1 MNTDP
6 LILLKR
12 SLEKDKVP
20 TLGQLGLGELAINH
34 YDGRVYVRQDTLG
47 QAGITTRV
55 VQVGAAA
62 SLGKTYFVALTGDD
76 NNTGLN
82 EIDALRTI
90 KAASL
95 KAIPG
100 DTIKVAPGTF
110 VENNPITLRKNVSV
124 EGYELRNCLVTPQNP
139 DQDLFYTSDG
149 VHLTD
154 LSFVGQPSTNG
165 AAVVAFPP
173 LLGVAGDRYFDAARL
188 LRFNADFIAREAV
201 GFLTSGYSG
210 LAGSHRAQD
219 AARLLDINK
228 DFIAKEAVGFLT
240 SGYSGYAGSHRSQDA
255 ARLIELNLNFIAHE
269 SVEYINSSDFA
280 GALGLNATQKAN
292 CKDDVKDVLRS
303 VVYDLRATGNEK
315 SIGAALSYFPSNNQL
330 AHITGA
336 GVSQAT
342 IAAFDYAAGIA
353 THVINNYP
361 WAGITSTTTNVY
373 SFDYTPSTGIATV
386 ITTGNIGFSSVGEVV
401 RLAGLAFTCPS
412 GSGITTTVFPDHTR
426 GDTYTV
432 TAVGVGS
439 TTFTINVGTST
450 ITHTYNSGGTV
461 TYLKQYSNLY
471 DQVFVDSV
479 ERVNFGC
486 VGVANT
492 IKQLVGIVTST
503 ISAGTTAGLP
513 TVVQGI
519 NLYTSDC
526 EDDLRDIITAVSHDL
541 KANGNIR
548 SVGAAQSYFVGGALA
563 HITGAG
569 ISEQTIDTLEYMA
582 DIMESVINTRPWGTI
597 PSGLVKD
604 ISGFD
609 YTASTGIATVTAVG
623 HGVTTGNIIKL
634 AGIAFT
640 CPGGSGITTTIFP
653 DGTQGSFFEVKQY
666 LTNNTIKIFAGI
678 STIDH
683 TYVSGGTLQ
692 KYDNFQ
698 EVIQQDLDNS
708 VIQVRG
714 GCVGVANTIRQLV
727 GIVTQAIGVGN
738 TNSLPG
744 ITTGIRLNMEK
755 CFRDV
760 KYAVKAICYD
770 ITRGG
775 NTRSVSIGKTYF
787 DANGNK
793 LNILVDP
800 DEYDQTVIALNY
812 SKDIARAVIN
822 NVVWGSKL
830 DPTWSRDFAGG
841 LEKIDITN
849 VVYDKSTGITTI
861 TTSVGHGLTTGN
873 PVKLAGIAMTCPGY
887 DYTGIGITGFQYNK
901 TTGLSTVFLATNH
914 FVNED
919 DLIYLENIEFNC
931 GDSGLG
937 PIVNITNAVYDK
949 TVGILTVTTS
959 AASGVHTGEP
969 VQLKNITFTCPGGSG
984 ITTTIFPDGS
994 SPNSIYGTDVFTVSQ
1009 VNSTTQFQ
1017 VNVGVSTINHTYSS
1031 GGTAQAG
1038 VTTTIFPDGT
1048 QGYFFRV
1055 ESTPSASSVI
1065 VNVGVST
1072 INHTYVSGGTMR
1084 VGFTTTIFPDG
1095 TLGPLFP
1102 VKDYI
1107 NSTQFT
1113 VVTGIST
1120 INHTYVSG
1128 GTIAKQTPFQN
1139 YMTQIR
1145 DLSIQDDVLTGYNNT
1160 INSCANVISAVNT
1173 CVGVITSII
1182 DQGFDAFESP
1192 SNPTGIVTTYQGN
1205 NGAGS
1210 FIPNDPSFSAGTD
1223 GPVFKGPYIRNC
1235 TNFIQDSI
1243 GMRINGFDAEPGD
1256 QDEIG
1261 VQGSMSVDSFTQ
1273 YNQGGIGVSI
1283 TNGAYAQLVSIFT
1296 ICCDEAIVTAT
1307 GGQCD
1312 LTNSNASF
1320 GNKGLVARGVGDQDS
1335 SSIYRLTAEVVDEV
1349 PIGGTRVVLSGVG
1362 TQRPYDGQTIYFD
1375 QLYQAV
1381 EAIRV
1386 VDGGSGYTGPAPKI
1400 TIASPTGPDGITA
1413 QAIPIIVDGVIES
1426 ILVANSGNQY
1436 VTAPSITVDPPD
1448 EPDGRQAVVEVE
1460 RMALSY
1466 FKVAEAT
1473 LPYAGISTVTLKSSV
1488 PTKISKG
1495 ATAFITRQSLQIAT
1509 TISFEYIGAGTNILT
1524 ARPSVGGVTIQANE
1538 VVMED
1543 GGLVVYTSTD
1553 QAGNFNIG
1561 DGITIDQATGTLSGR
1576 VYIKSLFNNVTPF
1589 ILALGG

>member
-34 YDGRVYVRQDTLG
+34 YDGKVYVRQDSQGT
-47 QAGITTRV
+47 AGISTRI
-55 VQVGAAA
+55 VQVGAAG
-62 SLGKTYFVALTGDD
+62 SLGKTYFVTLTGDD
-76 NNTGLN
+76 LNSGLN
-82 EIDALRTI
+82 QIDALRTI

-95 KAIPG
+95 KALPG

-110 VENNPITLRKNVSV
+110 VENNPITLQKNVSV

-139 DQDLFYTSDG
+139 DQDLFYASDG
-149 VHLTD
+149 VHITD
-154 LSFVGQPSTNG
+154 LSFVGQPATNG
-165 AAVVAFPP
+165 AAVIAFPP

-219 AARLLDINK
+219 AARLLDINRN
-228 DFIAKEAVGFLT
+228 FIAKEAVGFLT

-255 ARLIELNLNFIAHE
+255 ARLIELNLDFIAYE
-269 SVEYINSSDFA
+269 SVDYINSDDYT
-280 GALGLNATQKAN
+280 GTLALLNPTEKAN
-292 CKDDVKDVLRS
+292 CRDDVKDVLRS

-336 GVSQAT
+336 GVSEAT
-342 IAAFDYAAGIA
+342 VASFVYAAGIA

-361 WAGITSTTTNVY
+361 WAGINSTTSNISNVV
-373 SFDYTPSTGIATV
+373 YTPSTGIAT
-386 ITTGNIGFSSVGEVV
+386 ITAVGHGITAANEVV
-401 RLAGLAFTCPS
+401 RLANIQFTCPG
-412 GSGITTTVFPDHTR
+412 GSGITTTIFPDHTR
-426 GDTYTV
+426 GDTYIV
-432 TAVGVGS
+432 NEVVGVN
-439 TTFTINVGTST
+439 TFVVNVGISTIN
-450 ITHTYNSGGTV
+450 HTYASGGTAR
-461 TYLKQYSNLY
+461 YLKQYSNLY
-471 DQVFVDSV
+471 DQVFVESV

-503 ISAGTTAGLP
+503 VAAGTTAGLP
-513 TVVQGI
+513 TLVRGI
-519 NLYTSDC
+519 DLYTADC
-526 EDDLRDIITAVSHDL
+526 EDDLRDIIDAVSHDL

-548 SVGAAQSYFVGGALA
+548 SVGAAQSYFVGGSLA

-569 ISEQTIDTLEYMA
+569 ISAQTIDTIEYMA

-597 PSGLVKD
+597 PAGTTKS

-609 YTASTGIATVTAVG
+609 YTASTGIGTITVVG
-623 HGVTTGNIIKL
+623 HGVTTGDVVKL
-634 AGIAFT
+634 SGIAFT

-666 LTNNTIKIFAGI
+666 INDNTIKIFAGI

-683 TYVSGGTLQ
+683 TYSNGGILQ

-698 EVIQQDLDNS
+698 EVYQQDLDNS

-760 KYAVKAICYD
+760 KYAYKAVCYD

-775 NTRSVSIGKTYF
+775 NKKSVSIGKTYF

-793 LNILVDP
+793 LDILVDP

-812 SKDIARAVIN
+812 SKDIARAVVN

-830 DPTWSRDFAGG
+830 DPQWSRDFASGS
-841 LEKIDITN
+841 ERINISN
-849 VVYDKSTGITTI
+849 VQYDKFTGITTI
-861 TTSVGHGLTTGN
+861 TTSVGHGLTTGH

-887 DYTGIGITGFQYNK
+887 NYTGIAITGFQYNK
-901 TTGLSTVFLATNH
+901 STGLSTVFLATNH
-914 FVNED
+914 FANEG
-919 DLIYLENIEFNC
+919 DLIYLENINF
-931 GDSGLG
+931 S
-937 PIVNITNAVYDK
+937 
-949 TVGILTVTTS
+949 
-959 AASGVHTGEP
+959 
-969 VQLKNITFTCPGGSG
+969 CPGGSG
-984 ITTTIFPDGS
+984 ITTTIFPDG
-994 SPNSIYGTDVFTVSQ
+994 
-1009 VNSTTQFQ
+1009 
-1017 VNVGVSTINHTYSS
+1017 
-1031 GGTAQAG
+1031 
-1038 VTTTIFPDGT
+1038 T
-1048 QGYFFRV
+1048 QGYFFAV
-1055 ESTPSASSVI
+1055 ESTPSASTVT
-1065 VNVGVST
+1065 VDVGIST
-1072 INHTYVSGGTMR
+1072 IDHTYVSGGTMR

-1102 VKDYI
+1102 VKDYV
-1107 NSTQFT
+1107 SDTSFT
-1113 VVTGIST
+1113 VITGIST
-1120 INHTYVSG
+1120 IDHTYVSG
-1128 GTIAKQTPFQN
+1128 GTIAKQSTFQD
-1139 YMTQIR
+1139 YITQIR
-1145 DLSIQDDVLTGYNNT
+1145 DLSIQDDVATGYNNT

-1182 DQGFDAFESP
+1182 DQGFDAFESS
-1192 SNPTGIVTTYQGN
+1192 SNPTGIVTTYEGN
-1205 NGAGS
+1205 NGTGS
-1210 FIPNDPSFSAGTD
+1210 AVPNDPSFSAGTD

-1296 ICCDEAIVTAT
+1296 ICCNEAIVTET

-1320 GNKGLVARGVGDQDS
+1320 GNKGLVARGVGDQTS

-1349 PIGGTRVVLSGVG
+1349 PIGGNRVILSGVG

-1375 QLYQAV
+1375 NLYQSV
-1381 EAIRV
+1381 ESIKV
-1386 VDGGSGYTGPAPKI
+1386 VDGGSGYTGPSPKI
-1400 TIASPTGPDGITA
+1400 TIGSPTGPDGITA
-1413 QAIPIIVDGVIES
+1413 QAIPIIVNGSIES

-1436 VTAPSITVDPPD
+1436 ENAPSITVDPPS
-1448 EPDGRQAVVEVE
+1448 EPNGRQAVVQVE

-1466 FKVAEAT
+1466 YKVASAT
-1473 LPYAGISTVTLKSSV
+1473 LPYAGISTVTLKSTT
-1488 PTKISKG
+1488 PTIIPKG

-1524 ARPSVGGVTIQANE
+1524 ARPSVGGVTIQENE

>member
-12 SLEKDKVP
+12 SLEKDKIP

-34 YDGRVYVRQDTLG
+34 FDGKVYLRQDSLG

-55 VQVGAAA
+55 IQVGAGV

-76 NNTGLN
+76 DNTGLN
-82 EIDALRTI
+82 ETDALRTI
-90 KAASL
+90 KAASIRAL
-95 KAIPG
+95 PG

-110 VENNPITLRKNVSV
+110 VENNPITLKKDVSV

-149 VHLTD
+149 VHITD

-228 DFIAKEAVGFLT
+228 NFIAKEAVGFLT
-240 SGYSGYAGSHRSQDA
+240 SGYSGFAGTHRAQDA
-255 ARLIELNLNFIAHE
+255 ARLIQQNIDFIAYE
-269 SVEYINSSDFA
+269 SVDYINSPDFP
-280 GALGLNATQKAN
+280 GALGLNSVEKSN
-292 CKDDVKDVLRS
+292 CRDDVKDVLKS
-303 VVYDLRATGNEK
+303 VVYDLQATGNEK

-336 GVSQAT
+336 GVSEAT
-342 IAAFDYAAGIA
+342 VAALVYAAGIA

-361 WAGITSTTTNVY
+361 WAGISSTTSNISNVV
-373 SFDYTPSTGIATV
+373 YTPSTGIATV
-386 ITTGNIGFSSVGEVV
+386 TAVGHGVTAVNEVV
-401 RLAGLAFTCPS
+401 RLANISFTCPG
-412 GSGITTTVFPDHTR
+412 GSGITTTIFPDGTR
-426 GDTYTV
+426 GNTFIV
-432 TAVGVGS
+432 SEIVGIN
-439 TTFTINVGTST
+439 TFVVNVGIST
-450 ITHTYNSGGTV
+450 IQHTYASGGTA

-471 DQVFVDSV
+471 DQVFIDSV

-492 IKQLVGIVTST
+492 IRQLVGIVTST
-503 ISAGTTAGLP
+503 IAAGTTAGLP
-513 TVVQGI
+513 TLVRGI
-519 NLYTSDC
+519 DLDTYDC
-526 EDDLRDIITAVSHDL
+526 EDDLRDIIDAVSHDL

-548 SVGAAQSYFVGGALA
+548 SVGAAQSYFVGGSLA
-563 HITGAG
+563 HISAPG
-569 ISEQTIDTLEYMA
+569 IPKQTVDTLEYMA

-597 PSGLVKD
+597 PSGTVKS

-666 LTNNTIKIFAGI
+666 LSDNTIKIFAGI
-678 STIDH
+678 STINH

-692 KYDNFQ
+692 KYENFQ
-698 EVIQQDLDNS
+698 EVYQQDLDNS

-727 GIVTQAIGVGN
+727 GIVTQAIGAGN

-760 KYAVKAICYD
+760 KFAVKAICYD

-775 NTRSVSIGKTYF
+775 NTKSVSIGKTYF

-830 DPTWSRDFAGG
+830 DPAWSRDFAGG
-841 LEKIDITN
+841 AEKINVTN
-849 VVYDKSTGITTI
+849 VQYNKFTGITTI
-861 TTSVGHGLTTGN
+861 TTNVGHGLTTGH

-887 DYTGIGITGFQYNK
+887 DYTGIGITGFQYNR

-914 FVNED
+914 FVSAD
-919 DLIYLENIEFNC
+919 DLVFLENLQFNC

-937 PIVNITNAVYDK
+937 PVVNITNAVYNNS
-949 TVGILTVTTS
+949 VGILTITTGS
-959 AASGVHTGEP
+959 ASGVHTGEP
-969 VQLKNITFTCPGGSG
+969 VQLKNISFTCPGGSG

-994 SPNSIYGTDVFTVSQ
+994 SPNSIYGTDVFRVVQ
-1009 VNSTTQFQ
+1009 VNSPTQFQ
-1017 VNVGVSTINHTYSS
+1017 VNVGTSTITHTYSS

-1048 QGYFFRV
+1048 QGYFFKV
-1055 ESTPSASSVI
+1055 ESVPSPNTVI
-1065 VNVGVST
+1065 VDVGIST

-1107 NSTQFT
+1107 SSTQFT

-1120 INHTYVSG
+1120 IDHTYVSG
-1128 GTIAKQTPFQN
+1128 GTVAKQTPFQD
-1139 YMTQIR
+1139 YITQVR
-1145 DLSIQDDVLTGYNNT
+1145 DLSIQTDSATGYNNT

-1182 DQGFDAFESP
+1182 DQGFAAFESP
-1192 SNPTGIVTTYQGN
+1192 SNPTGIVTTYEGNSGQG
-1205 NGAGS
+1205 S
-1210 FIPNDPSFSAGTD
+1210 PFPNDPSFSAGTD
-1223 GPVFKGPYIRNC
+1223 GPVFKGPYVRNC
-1235 TNFIQDSI
+1235 TNFIPNSI

-1256 QDEIG
+1256 QDDIG

-1283 TNGAYAQLVSIFT
+1283 SNGAYAQLVSIFT
-1296 ICCDEAIVTAT
+1296 ICTDESIVVESGA
-1307 GGQCD
+1307 QCD
-1312 LTNSNASF
+1312 ITNSNSSF
-1320 GNKGLVARGVGDQDS
+1320 GRLGLVARGVGDKNTS
-1335 SSIYRLTAEVVDEV
+1335 CIYRLTGDVVSDV
-1349 PIGGTRVVLSGVG
+1349 PIGSNRVVISGVG
-1362 TQRPYDGQTIYFD
+1362 TQRPYDGQTLFFN
-1375 QLYQAV
+1375 QLYQSV
-1381 EAIRV
+1381 ETIKV
-1386 VDGGSGYTGPAPKI
+1386 IDGGSGYTGPAPRI
-1400 TIASPTGPDGITA
+1400 TIGSPTGPDGITA
-1413 QAIPIIVDGVIES
+1413 QAIPVIVDGVVES

-1436 VTAPSITVDPPD
+1436 ETAPIVTIDPP
-1448 EPDGRQAVVEVE
+1448 EPGGRQAVAQIE

-1466 FKVAEAT
+1466 YKVSSAT
-1473 LPYAGISTVTLKSSV
+1473 LPHAGISTVTLTTSV
-1488 PTKISKG
+1488 PTRILAGS
-1495 ATAFITRQSLQIAT
+1495 TAFIDRQSLQIT
-1509 TISFEYIGAGTNILT
+1509 SSHSFQFIGAGNDILT
-1524 ARPSVGGVTIQANE
+1524 ARPSAGGIVIEENE

-1543 GGLVVYTSTD
+1543 GGLVIYTSTD
-1553 QAGNFNIG
+1553 QAGNFKIG

>member
-20 TLGQLGLGELAINH
+20 TLGQLSLGELAINH
-34 YDGRVYVRQDTLG
+34 FDGKVYVRQDTLG
-47 QAGITTRV
+47 QSGIATRV
-55 VQVGAAA
+55 VQVGAGA

-76 NNTGLN
+76 DNTGLN
-82 EIDALRTI
+82 EVDALRTI

-95 KAIPG
+95 KATIN

-110 VENNPITLRKNVSV
+110 VENNPITLQKNVSV

-139 DQDLFYTSDG
+139 DQDLFYVSDG

-154 LSFVGQPSTNG
+154 LSFVGQPATNG

-219 AARLLDINK
+219 AARLLDINRN
-228 DFIAKEAVGFLT
+228 FIAKEAVGFLT

-255 ARLIELNLNFIAHE
+255 ARLIELNLDFIAYE
-269 SVEYINSSDFA
+269 SVEYINSTDYS
-280 GALGLNATQKAN
+280 GSLGLNPTQKAN
-292 CKDDVKDVLRS
+292 CRDDVKDVLRS

-342 IAAFDYAAGIA
+342 VAAFVYSAGIA

-361 WAGITSTTTNVY
+361 WAGINSTTSNISNVV
-373 SFDYTPSTGIATV
+373 YTPSTGIAT
-386 ITTGNIGFSSVGEVV
+386 ITAVGHGITAANEVV
-401 RLAGLAFTCPS
+401 RLANIQFTCPG
-412 GSGITTTVFPDHTR
+412 GSGITTTIFPDHTR
-426 GDTYTV
+426 GDTYIV
-432 TAVGVGS
+432 NQVVGVN
-439 TTFTINVGTST
+439 TFVVNVGISTIN
-450 ITHTYNSGGTV
+450 HTYASGGTAR
-461 TYLKQYSNLY
+461 YLKQYSNVY

-492 IKQLVGIVTST
+492 IKQLVGIVTSAVA
-503 ISAGTTAGLP
+503 AGTTAGLP
-513 TVVQGI
+513 TLVRGI
-519 NLYTSDC
+519 DLYTADC
-526 EDDLRDIITAVSHDL
+526 EDDLRDIIDAVSHDL

-548 SVGAAQSYFVGGALA
+548 SVGAAQSYFVGGSLA
-563 HITGAG
+563 HISAPG
-569 ISEQTIDTLEYMA
+569 IPQQTINTIEYMA

-597 PSGLVKD
+597 PAGTTKS

-609 YTASTGIATVTAVG
+609 YTAATGIGTITVVG
-623 HGVTTGNIIKL
+623 HGVTTGDVVKL
-634 AGIAFT
+634 SGIAFT

-666 LTNNTIKIFAGI
+666 INDNTIKIFAGI
-678 STIDH
+678 STINH
-683 TYVSGGTLQ
+683 TYSSGGILQ

-698 EVIQQDLDNS
+698 ETFQQDLDNS

-727 GIVTQAIGVGN
+727 GIVTQAIGAGN

-744 ITTGIRLNMEK
+744 ISTGIRLNMEK

-760 KYAVKAICYD
+760 KFAIKAICYD

-775 NTRSVSIGKTYF
+775 NTKSVSIGKTYF
-787 DANGNK
+787 DSNGNK
-793 LNILVDP
+793 LGILLDP
-800 DEYDQTVIALNY
+800 QEYDQTVIALNY

-830 DPTWSRDFAGG
+830 DPAWSRDFAGG
-841 LEKIDITN
+841 SEKIGITSVQYN
-849 VVYDKSTGITTI
+849 RFTGITTI
-861 TTSVGHGLTTGN
+861 TTAVGHGLTTGH

-887 DYTGIGITGFQYNK
+887 NYTGIGITGFQYNK

-919 DLIYLENIEFNC
+919 DLIFLENI
-931 GDSGLG
+931 
-937 PIVNITNAVYDK
+937 
-949 TVGILTVTTS
+949 
-959 AASGVHTGEP
+959 
-969 VQLKNITFTCPGGSG
+969 QFTCPGGSG
-984 ITTTIFPDGS
+984 ITTTIFPDG
-994 SPNSIYGTDVFTVSQ
+994 
-1009 VNSTTQFQ
+1009 
-1017 VNVGVSTINHTYSS
+1017 
-1031 GGTAQAG
+1031 
-1038 VTTTIFPDGT
+1038 T
-1048 QGYFFRV
+1048 QGYFFKV
-1055 ESTPSASSVI
+1055 ESIPTSSSVI

-1072 INHTYVSGGTMR
+1072 INHTYASGGTMR

-1120 INHTYVSG
+1120 INHTYVGG
-1128 GTIAKQTPFQN
+1128 GTIAKQTPFQD
-1139 YMTQIR
+1139 YITQIR
-1145 DLSIQDDVLTGYNNT
+1145 DLSIQDDSATGYNNT
-1160 INSCANVISAVNT
+1160 VNSCANVISAVNT

-1182 DQGFDAFESP
+1182 DEGFAAFESP
-1192 SNPTGIVTTYQGN
+1192 SNPTGIVTTYEGN
-1205 NGAGS
+1205 NGTGS
-1210 FIPNDPSFSAGTD
+1210 AAPNDPSFNAGTD

-1283 TNGAYAQLVSIFT
+1283 SNGAYAQLVSIFT
-1296 ICCDEAIVTAT
+1296 ICCDEAIVTET

-1320 GNKGLVARGVGDQDS
+1320 GNKGLVARGVGDQTS

-1349 PIGGTRVVLSGVG
+1349 PIGGNRVVLSGVG
-1362 TQRPYDGQTIYFD
+1362 TQRPYDGQTIFFD
-1375 QLYQAV
+1375 KLYQSV

-1413 QAIPIIVDGVIES
+1413 QAIPIIVNGVLET

-1436 VTAPSITVDPPD
+1436 ETAPSITVDPPD
-1448 EPDGRQAVVEVE
+1448 EPNGRQAVVEVE

-1466 FKVAEAT
+1466 YKVASAT
-1473 LPYAGISTVTLKSSV
+1473 LPYAGISTVTLKSTT
-1488 PTKISKG
+1488 PTAIPSG

-1524 ARPSVGGVTIQANE
+1524 ARPSVGGVTIQENE
-1538 VVMED
+1538 VVMEN

>member
-12 SLEKDKVP
+12 SLEQDKVP
-20 TLGQLGLGELAINH
+20 TLSQLSLGELAINH
-34 YDGRVYVRQDTLG
+34 FDGKVFVRQDSLG

-55 VQVGAAA
+55 IQVGAAG

-76 NNTGLN
+76 DNSGLN
-82 EIDALRTI
+82 EIDALRTV

-95 KAIPG
+95 KAISG

-124 EGYELRNCLVTPQNP
+124 EGYELRNCLITPQNP
-139 DQDLFYTSDG
+139 AEDLFYVSDG

-154 LSFVGQPSTNG
+154 LSFIGQPSTNG

-228 DFIAKEAVGFLT
+228 NFIAKEAVGFLT
-240 SGYSGYAGSHRSQDA
+240 SGYSGYAGTHRAQDS

-269 SVEYINSSDFA
+269 SVEYINSNDFP
-280 GALGLNATQKAN
+280 GSLGLNATQKAN

-315 SIGAALSYFPSNNQL
+315 SIEAALSYFPLNNQL

-342 IAAFDYAAGIA
+342 VAAFDYAAGIA

-361 WAGITSTTTNVY
+361 WAGINSTTSNISNVV
-373 SFDYTPSTGIATV
+373 YTPSTGIAT
-386 ITTGNIGFSSVGEVV
+386 ITAVGHGIAAANEVV
-401 RLAGLAFTCPS
+401 RLANIQFTCPG
-412 GSGITTTVFPDHTR
+412 GSGITTTIFPDHTR
-426 GDTYTV
+426 GDTYIV
-432 TAVGVGS
+432 NEIVGIN
-439 TTFTINVGTST
+439 TFVVNVGIST
-450 ITHTYNSGGTV
+450 IDHTYSSGGTA
-461 TYLKQYSNLY
+461 TYLKQYSNVY

-492 IKQLVGIVTST
+492 IKQLVGIVTSAV
-503 ISAGTTAGLP
+503 SAGTTAGLP
-513 TVVQGI
+513 TLVRGI
-519 NLYTSDC
+519 NLDTYDC

-541 KANGNIR
+541 KANGNSR

-563 HITGAG
+563 HITGIG
-569 ISEQTIDTLEYMA
+569 ISQQTIDTIEYMA

-597 PSGLVKD
+597 PSGIEKT

-609 YTASTGIATVTAVG
+609 YTASTGIATITSFG
-623 HGVTTGNIIKL
+623 HGVTTGNTIKL
-634 AGIAFT
+634 AGISFT

-666 LTNNTIKIFAGI
+666 INANTIKIFAGI
-678 STIDH
+678 STINH

-698 EVIQQDLDNS
+698 EVYQQDLDNS

-755 CFRDV
+755 CFRDI

-841 LEKIDITN
+841 AEKINITN

-861 TTSVGHGLTTGN
+861 TTNVGHGLTTGN

-901 TTGLSTVFLATNH
+901 TTGLSTVFLASNH
-914 FVNED
+914 FVSED
-919 DLIYLENIEFNC
+919 DLIYLENIEF
-931 GDSGLG
+931 S
-937 PIVNITNAVYDK
+937 
-949 TVGILTVTTS
+949 
-959 AASGVHTGEP
+959 
-969 VQLKNITFTCPGGSG
+969 CPGGSG
-984 ITTTIFPDGS
+984 ITTTIFPDG
-994 SPNSIYGTDVFTVSQ
+994 
-1009 VNSTTQFQ
+1009 
-1017 VNVGVSTINHTYSS
+1017 
-1031 GGTAQAG
+1031 
-1038 VTTTIFPDGT
+1038 T
-1048 QGYFFRV
+1048 QGYFFKV
-1055 ESTPSASSVI
+1055 ESTPSSSSVI
-1065 VNVGVST
+1065 VNVGIST

-1102 VKDYI
+1102 VKNYI

-1120 INHTYVSG
+1120 INHTYVGG
-1128 GTIAKQTPFQN
+1128 GTVAKQTPFQD

-1145 DLSIQDDVLTGYNNT
+1145 DLSIQTDSATGYNNT

-1182 DQGFDAFESP
+1182 DQGFSAFASP
-1192 SNPTGIVTTYQGN
+1192 SNPTGIVTTYEGN

-1210 FIPNDPSFSAGTD
+1210 VMPNDPSFSAGTD

-1283 TNGAYAQLVSIFT
+1283 SNGAYAQLVSIFT
-1296 ICCDEAIVTAT
+1296 ICCDEAIVTQT

-1320 GNKGLVARGVGDQDS
+1320 GNKGLVARGVGDQTS
-1335 SSIYRLTAEVVDEV
+1335 NSIYRLTAEVVDDV
-1349 PIGGTRVVLSGVG
+1349 PIGGTRVILSGLG
-1362 TQRPYDGQTIYFD
+1362 TQRPYDGQTVFFD
-1375 QLYQAV
+1375 KLYQSV
-1381 EAIRV
+1381 EAIKV

-1400 TIASPTGPDGITA
+1400 TIGSPTGPDGITA

-1426 ILVANSGNQY
+1426 VLVANSGNQY
-1436 VTAPSITVDPPD
+1436 ENAPSITVDPPT
-1448 EPDGRQAVVEVE
+1448 EPDGRQAVVQVE

-1466 FKVAEAT
+1466 FKVADAT
-1473 LPYAGISTVTLKSSV
+1473 LPHAGISTVNLKSST
-1488 PTKISKG
+1488 PTSIPAGS
-1495 ATAFITRQSLQIAT
+1495 TAYITRQSLQIAT